1 MLVCKRVIY
10 AGRVQGVGFRV
21 TAYHLARG
29 FEVSGTVRN
38 LPDGTVEL
46 VAEGAPDQVGAF
58 LGALRRDMSGY
69 VEDETSTD
77 CPPGNRHGFTIRH

>member
-21 TAYHLARG
+21 TAFHLARD
-29 FEVSGTVRN
+29 FAVAGTVRN

-46 VAEGAPDQVGAF
+46 VAEGAPDQVEAF
-58 LGALRRDMSGY
+58 LGAVRRDMSGY
-69 VEDETSTD
+69 VEDETSAD
-77 CPPGNRHGFTIRH
+77 CPPGNRHGFSIRH